1 MRAPLVAAAA
11 LLAVAVPAIAQDVI
25 AARKSNFTAI
35 RDDFRWIN
43 QQQGSGDLAAIA
55 QRSAAILERAQRIS
69 AQFPAGSETGGN
81 TNALPAIWTDK
92 ATFDQRAADLV
103 ARVRE
108 MEAAARSGDRAA
120 LQASVRSTGAACQA
134 CHDRFRRPIS

>member
-11 LLAVAVPAIAQDVI
+11 LLALAIPAIAQDVI

-43 QQQGSGDLAAIA
+43 QQQNAGDLGAIA
-55 QRSAAILERAQRIS
+55 QRSSAILERAQRIS
-69 AQFPAGSETGGN
+69 GYFPTGSETGGN
-81 TNALPAIWTDK
+81 TNALATVWSEK

-103 ARVRE
+103 TRVRE

-120 LQASVRSTGAACQA
+120 LQASVRNTGAACQA
-134 CHDRFRRPIS
+134 CHDRFRRPLS